1 MTSERKRKNV
11 TQNATKQEIDAALKL
26 IGLLYKQGEIPKH
39 VYRNICNDYYG
50 KGLDISADARYT
62 IPNTKDKEAV

>member
-11 TQNATKQEIDAALKL
+11 TQNATKQEIGAALKL
-26 IGLLYKQGEIPKH
+26 IGLLYEQGEIPKH

-50 KGLDISADARYT
+50 KGLDNSADARYT
-62 IPNTKDKEAV
+62 IPNTEDKEAV